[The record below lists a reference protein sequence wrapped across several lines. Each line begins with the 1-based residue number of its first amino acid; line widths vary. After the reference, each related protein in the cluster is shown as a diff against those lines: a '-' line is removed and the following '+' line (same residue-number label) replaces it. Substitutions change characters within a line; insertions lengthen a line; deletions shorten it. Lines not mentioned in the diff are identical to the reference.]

1 MFLVIINC
9 VYLCFH
15 FFCLNDHG
23 EMNYGTELDKLIFF
37 SQVSCRTFSTQSHL
51 YHNNGGVFL
60 LELFLFELCDVGFW
74 FFNTYNVILFI
85 RKLIKTFFIL
95 HEQFITG
102 LQR

>member
-37 SQVSCRTFSTQSHL
+37 HKLAV
-51 YHNNGGVFL
+51 
-60 LELFLFELCDVGFW
+60 ELFLHNPICITLMEGFFCW
-74 FFNTYNVILFI
+74 NYFCLSYVMLVFGFLILI
-85 RKLIKTFFIL
+85 MLYCSS
-95 HEQFITG
+95 EN
-102 LQR
+102 